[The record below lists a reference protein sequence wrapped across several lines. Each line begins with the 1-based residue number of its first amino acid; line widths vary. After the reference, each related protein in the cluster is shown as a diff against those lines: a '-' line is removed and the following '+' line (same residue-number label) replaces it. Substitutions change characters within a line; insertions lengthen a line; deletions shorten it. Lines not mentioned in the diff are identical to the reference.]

1 MVRQINAN
9 TWNSHGRR
17 DFISYISAR
26 TRFDIIYRD
35 RLVARGYFTLPFFP
49 FDSTV
54 YRRPN
59 DDFNRGCLFE
69 ERMGG
74 LDNRERDIRC
84 N

>member
-1 MVRQINAN
+1 MRIRG
-9 TWNSHGRR
+9 TRR
-17 DFISYISAR
+17 DFTNVSDR
-26 TRFDIIYRD
+26 TFVLH

-59 DDFNRGCLFE
+59 DDFNRRSHFE

-74 LDNRERDIRC
+74 LDKPGTRYPL
-84 N
+84 